1 MNKLIVVCYAIGMCI
16 VMKKTELLLHSTMW
30 MGLRDA
36 NGMQKK
42 NDAKEEWH
50 KRICTVQFHLFEVQK
65 QAKLIFGARS

>member
-42 NDAKEEWH
+42 NDTKEYALYNFIYL
-50 KRICTVQFHLFEVQK
+50 KFKNK
-65 QAKLIFGARS
+65 QN